1 MVSGEGEVA
10 RTITKGTY
18 KLVSAG
24 RHEIELLQVSGVL
37 DDMAVD
43 GSHRQ
48 WLGTFKVDI
57 GRSFSPGGWCSSRT
71 HLPREVRDSL
81 T

>member
-1 MVSGEGEVA
+1 MA

-24 RHEIELLQVSGVL
+24 RQEIEFLQVSGVL

-43 GSHRQ
+43 GSHKQ

-57 GRSFSPGGWCSSRT
+57 GRSFSPGGWCSSGT
-71 HLPREVRDSL
+71 GLPREVRDSL

>member
-1 MVSGEGEVA
+1 MA

-43 GSHRQ
+43 GSHKQ
-48 WLGTFKVDI
+48 WLGTFKVDQ
-57 GRSFSPGGWCSSRT
+57 RHSEVLPSRYFYDCT
-71 HLPREVRDSL
+71 CIKTE
-81 T
+81 